1 MHTRS
6 TPQAPSAASAPSPA
20 PAGLPDPVLTEEL
33 LFLEAWVRGLIPW
46 AGAMLRIRQIRRANP
61 VLAATVYSQLA
72 RPYQAVGNTSATP
85 AGRTGLLAAEGR
97 DATNAPPSA
106 AWRP

>member
-33 LFLEAWVRGLIPW
+33 LFLEAWARGLIPW
-46 AGAMLRIRQIRRANP
+46 AGATLRIRQIRHANP
-61 VLAATVYSQLA
+61 ALAVAVYSQPA
-72 RPYQAVGNTSATP
+72 RPCQATGNASATP
-85 AGRTGLLAAEGR
+85 AGRSGLLAAEGR
-97 DATNAPPSA
+97 DAANAPPSA

>member
-1 MHTRS
+1 MQTRL
-6 TPQAPSAASAPSPA
+6 APEVFPAEAARPA
-20 PAGLPDPVLTEEL
+20 PAGLPDPALTEEL
-33 LFLEAWVRGLIPW
+33 IFLEAWARGLIPW

-72 RPYQAVGNTSATP
+72 RPYQASSNTSATP
-85 AGRTGLLAAEGR
+85 ADPTGLLAAEGR
-97 DATNAPPSA
+97 DATSPPPRA